1 MHSLQL
7 DIFSIFMIKNCS
19 IQLKNRE
26 IKPASDSFVLC
37 PALRFNGLNGTV
49 LNYKSRPVGREGGG
63 GVRGVAMQ
71 PPGAKKGPPVGIVKD
86 LK

>member
-63 GVRGVAMQ
+63 GCAGWPCSPQEPKKVRLLG
-71 PPGAKKGPPVGIVKD
+71 
-86 LK
+86 L

>member
-26 IKPASDSFVLC
+26 IKPESDSFVLC

-63 GVRGVAMQ
+63 GGCAGWPCSPQEPKKVRLLG
-71 PPGAKKGPPVGIVKD
+71 
-86 LK
+86 L